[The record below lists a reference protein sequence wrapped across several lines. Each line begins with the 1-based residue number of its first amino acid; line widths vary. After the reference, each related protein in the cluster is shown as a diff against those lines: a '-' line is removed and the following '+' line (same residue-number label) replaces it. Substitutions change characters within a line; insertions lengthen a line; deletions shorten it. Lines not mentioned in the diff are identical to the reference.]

1 MSTVAKVEALL
12 INNKLQSLAW
22 FLVQKA
28 HYSNMKLSE
37 EEKKISPDGKLALIW
52 PGEDLLPLK
61 RKSQTGR
68 QKNKK
73 KAATFDFD
81 YVPHEFNR

>member
-1 MSTVAKVEALL
+1 
-12 INNKLQSLAW
+12 
-22 FLVQKA
+22 
-28 HYSNMKLSE
+28 MKLSE

-61 RKSQTGR
+61 RKSQTGK

-73 KAATFDFD
+73 KGS
-81 YVPHEFNR
+81 NN